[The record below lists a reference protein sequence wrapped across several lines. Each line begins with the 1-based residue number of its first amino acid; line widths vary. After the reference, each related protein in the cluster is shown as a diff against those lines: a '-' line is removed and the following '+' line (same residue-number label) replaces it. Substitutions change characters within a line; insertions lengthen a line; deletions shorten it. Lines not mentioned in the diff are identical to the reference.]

1 MTLTTVAV
9 SANPLRDPSFTSTA
23 RPVGPVAFHRKL
35 PGYCPSPVF
44 DLPDLARS
52 LGVGRLLV
60 KDESNRFGLPAFKM
74 LGASWATYRR
84 LVERLGAEPGP
95 WATLDEL
102 AELLTPLLPLDLA
115 TATDGNHGRAVARL
129 ARLLG
134 LGARIFVPAGTTD
147 ARIEAIRSEGA
158 SCTVVDGTYDDAV
171 ARSAEEE
178 APHCLVVSDTSW
190 PGYDTVPRWV
200 IDGYA
205 TIFAELDE
213 QLRSASLPDPDVVLV
228 PIGVGALAAAA
239 ADWFRR
245 PALGHPPRLIGI
257 EPTSADCVG
266 ASARAGHLV
275 EVPGP
280 HRSIMAGLNC
290 GEPSPVAW
298 PIVAPSFDAFA
309 AVDDEVA
316 VAGMAALAGE
326 GIVSGESG
334 ACTVGL
340 LVAAGAEPLGIGPDD
355 VVLALSTE
363 GATDPA
369 FYLGAVG
376 LAPDVVAARAPMC
389 AADLGNSAKVLRC
402 TVPDCCQPCR
412 ATGGTAS

>member
-1 MTLTTVAV
+1 MTVATVAV
-9 SANPLRDPSFTSTA
+9 SANPLREPSFRSSA

-35 PGYCPSPVF
+35 PGYCPSPMF
-44 DLPDLARS
+44 DVAELAS
-52 LGVGRLLV
+52 ALGVGRLLV
-60 KDESNRFGLPAFKM
+60 KDESDRFGLPAFKM

-95 WATLDEL
+95 WATLDDL
-102 AELLTPLLPLDLA
+102 AGFLTPLRPLDLA
-115 TATDGNHGRAVARL
+115 TATDGNHGRAVAHL

-134 LGARIFVPAGTTD
+134 LGARIFVPAGTAA
-147 ARIEAIRSEGA
+147 ARIDAIVGEGA
-158 SCTVVDGTYDDAV
+158 TCTVVDGTYDDAV
-171 ARSAEEE
+171 ARAAEEE
-178 APHCLVVSDTSW
+178 APDCLVVSDTSW
-190 PGYDTVPRWV
+190 PGYDVVPRWV

-228 PIGVGALAAAA
+228 PSGVGALAAAA

-245 PALGHPPRLIGI
+245 PALGQPPRLIGI
-257 EPTSADCVG
+257 EPATAECMG
-266 ASARAGHLV
+266 ASARAGRLV

-280 HRSIMAGLNC
+280 HRSVMAGLNC
-290 GEPSPVAW
+290 GEVSPVAW
-298 PIVAPSFDAFA
+298 PIVAPAFDAFA
-309 AVDDEVA
+309 AVDDAVA
-316 VAGMAALAGE
+316 VAGMQALAAH

-340 LVAAGAEPLGIGPDD
+340 LVTAGARELGIGPDD

-363 GATDPA
+363 GATDPD
-369 FYLGAVG
+369 FYRAAVG
-376 LAPDVVAARAPMC
+376 ADPAAVAGGAPLCASDFGAGAGVAGR
-389 AADLGNSAKVLRC
+389 RC

-412 ATGGTAS
+412 AAVP

>member
-1 MTLTTVAV
+1 MTVATV
-9 SANPLRDPSFTSTA
+9 AISANPMRDRSFTSSS

-44 DLPDLARS
+44 DLVDLAAD

-95 WATLDEL
+95 WSTLDEL
-102 AELLTPLLPLDLA
+102 AGFLTPILPLDLA

-134 LGARIFVPAGTTD
+134 LGARIFVPAGTS
-147 ARIEAIRSEGA
+147 APRIEAIRGEGA

-171 ARSAEEE
+171 ARAAEEE
-178 APHCLVVSDTSW
+178 APSCLVVSDTSW
-190 PGYDTVPRWV
+190 PGYDVVPRWV

-213 QLRSASLPDPDVVLV
+213 QLRSASLPEPDVVLV

-257 EPTSADCVG
+257 EPATAACMG
-266 ASARAGHLV
+266 ASVAAGHLV

-280 HRSIMAGLNC
+280 HGSVMAGLNC
-290 GEPSPVAW
+290 GEASPVAW
-298 PIVAPSFDAFA
+298 PIVAPAFDAFA
-309 AVDDEVA
+309 AVDDAVA
-316 VAGMAALAGE
+316 VAGMRALAAH

-340 LVAAGAEPLGIGPDD
+340 LVAAGIDDLGIGPDD

-363 GATDPA
+363 GATDPG
-369 FYLGAVG
+369 FYRTTVGADP
-376 LAPDVVAARAPMC
+376 AEVAAGAPLC
-389 AADLGNSAKVLRC
+389 AADLGTGATSRRC

-412 ATGGTAS
+412 IPAP